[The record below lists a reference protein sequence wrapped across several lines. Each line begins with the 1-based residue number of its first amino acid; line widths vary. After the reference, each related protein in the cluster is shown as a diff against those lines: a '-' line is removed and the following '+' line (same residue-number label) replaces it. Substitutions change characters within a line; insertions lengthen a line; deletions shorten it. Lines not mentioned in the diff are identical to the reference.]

1 MELDMEHGI
10 HFCVCVR
17 VRGACDHRCVC
28 DGVIS
33 SRSLLYVL
41 ACRSMVLVRI
51 LSLFSLHIRPRV
63 HARTR
68 TYTYTYA
75 LTRTYVPVL
84 TQAQHTRKKEPLYSA
99 LFCSALLCSTL
110 LYTMLCSAL
119 FCSALLS
126 LSRLSCFDFSLSGFF
141 SALCRYMCGSSMH
154 KKCHV

>member
-99 LFCSALLCSTL
+99 LFCSALLWLVPVGQPFLSSACAPPPAQLRVHL
-110 LYTMLCSAL
+110 LP
-119 FCSALLS
+119 
-126 LSRLSCFDFSLSGFF
+126 R
-141 SALCRYMCGSSMH
+141 
-154 KKCHV
+154 V